1 MKTVLLIGTLD
12 TKGREIAY
20 LRDRVRALGLGTL
33 VLDSGILGEPLG
45 CEADISR
52 AEVARAAGYEIDEL
66 RTIGTRGAAVE
77 RMVEGVQRLA
87 TELCEAGKFD
97 AMICL
102 GGAEGSV
109 LGAAAAK
116 ALPIGVPKIIVSP
129 IASGQRRFGP
139 FMGTRDVLVMHSI
152 IDILGINPIS
162 TTIFDNAAAAIW
174 GMIERGQRL
183 GPHPPTPSPTPGREG
198 DAFSPERG
206 APPSP
211 LVEEGDGGWADQ
223 KYVAVTMLGNT
234 TKGVMIVKDLLAEHG
249 YEAVIFHSN
258 GVGGP
263 AMEELIAQGIFVGV
277 IDYTT
282 DELADP
288 LLGGYH
294 AAPERLEQAGAQGLP
309 QVVVPGCVDFAVFG
323 PRHSVPEALRDRPAY
338 YHNPEFTLVR
348 LNRDEMAQVGA
359 TMARKLSAARGPV
372 IVLVPLGGLSIPNV
386 PGGAFYNPQADAA
399 FRDALRAGLRTD
411 IPMREID
418 AHINDA
424 AFARATAEAFLDVMT
439 R

>member
-12 TKGREIAY
+12 TKGHEIAY
-20 LRDRVRALGLGTL
+20 VRDRLHGLGLGTL

-45 CEADISR
+45 CEADITR
-52 AEVARAAGYEIDEL
+52 AEVARAAGHTIDEL

-77 RMVEGVQRLA
+77 RMVVGVQRLA
-87 TELCEAGKFD
+87 TELCAVGRFD
-97 AMICL
+97 ALICL

-116 ALPIGVPKIIVSP
+116 ALPIGMPKIIVSP

-162 TTIFDNAAAAIW
+162 TTVFDNAAAAIW
-174 GMIERGQRL
+174 GMLQHGQRL
-183 GPHPPTPSPTPGREG
+183 DQVLSQRSAVAAADTP
-198 DAFSPERG
+198 
-206 APPSP
+206 
-211 LVEEGDGGWADQ
+211 

-234 TKGVMIVKDLLAEHG
+234 TKSVMIVKDILAERG

-263 AMEELIAQGIFVGV
+263 AMEELIAQGLFVGV

-288 LLGGYH
+288 LLGGFH
-294 AAPERLEQAGAQGLP
+294 AAPQRLEQAGAQGLP

-323 PRHSVPEALRDRPAY
+323 PRQAVPEALRDRPAY

-372 IVLVPLGGLSIPNV
+372 TVLVPLGGLSIPNV
-386 PGGAFYNPQADAA
+386 PGGVFYDPPADAA

-411 IPMREID
+411 IPLHEID

-424 AFARATAEAFLDVMT
+424 TFAQAVAEAFLDMMT

>member
-1 MKTVLLIGTLD
+1 VAQTVLLIGTLD

-20 LRDRVRALGLGTL
+20 VRDRLRGLGLGTL
-33 VLDSGILGEPLG
+33 VLDSGILGEPLD
-45 CEADISR
+45 CEADITR
-52 AEVARAAGYEIDEL
+52 AEVAHAAGHTIDEL

-77 RMVEGVQRLA
+77 RMVEGVRRLA
-87 TELCEAGKFD
+87 TELCAAGRFD
-97 AMICL
+97 ALLCL

-109 LGAAAAK
+109 LGAAAAT
-116 ALPIGVPKIIVSP
+116 ALPIGMPKIIVSP

-162 TTIFDNAAAAIW
+162 MTIFDNAAAAIW
-174 GMIERGQRL
+174 GMLQHGHRL
-183 GPHPPTPSPTPGREG
+183 
-198 DAFSPERG
+198 DRG
-206 APPSP
+206 AES
-211 LVEEGDGGWADQ
+211 GTDTRS
-223 KYVAVTMLGNT
+223 YVAVTMLGNT
-234 TKGVMIVKDLLAEHG
+234 TKGVMIVKDLLEARG

-263 AMEELIAQGIFVGV
+263 AMEELIAQGMFVGV

-294 AAPERLEQAGAQGLP
+294 AAPGRLEQAGALGLP

-323 PRHSVPEALRDRPAY
+323 PRHAVPEALRDRPAY

-348 LNRDEMAQVGA
+348 LNREEMATVGA
-359 TMARKLSAARGPV
+359 TMARKLNAARGPV
-372 IVLVPLGGLSIPNV
+372 TVLVPLGGLSIPNV
-386 PGGAFYNPQADAA
+386 PGGAFHDPQADAA
-399 FRDALRAGLRTD
+399 FRDALRAGLRPD
-411 IPMREID
+411 IPLRLIE

-424 AFARATAEAFLDVMT
+424 PFAQAVAEAFLQVMSNED
-439 R
+439 

>member
-12 TKGREIAY
+12 TKGHEIAY
-20 LRDRVRALGLGTL
+20 LRDRVRALGLGAL

-45 CEADISR
+45 CEADIGR
-52 AEVARAAGYEIDEL
+52 AEVARAAGYDIDEL

-87 TELCEAGKFD
+87 TELCAAGKFD

-109 LGAAAAK
+109 LGAAAARV
-116 ALPIGVPKIIVSP
+116 LPIGMPKIIVSP

-174 GMIERGQRL
+174 GMLQHGHQLDLRL
-183 GPHPPTPSPTPGREG
+183 GDRETGKPGNESDFGNLR
-198 DAFSPERG
+198 
-206 APPSP
+206 
-211 LVEEGDGGWADQ
+211 
-223 KYVAVTMLGNT
+223 YVAVTMLGNT

-263 AMEELIAQGIFVGV
+263 AMEELIAQGLFAGV

-294 AAPERLEQAGAQGLP
+294 AAPRRLEQAGAQGLP

-323 PRHSVPEALRDRPAY
+323 PRHAVPEALRDRPAY

-386 PGGAFYNPQADAA
+386 PGGAFYDPQADAV
-399 FRDALRAGLRTD
+399 FRDALRTGLRTD
-411 IPMREID
+411 IPIREID

-424 AFARATAEAFLDVMT
+424 AFARATAEAFLELMSG
-439 R
+439 

>member
-12 TKGREIAY
+12 TKGHEIAY

-45 CEADISR
+45 CEPDIGR
-52 AEVARAAGYEIDEL
+52 AEVARAAGYDIDEL

-87 TELCEAGKFD
+87 TELFAAGRFD
-97 AMICL
+97 ALICL

-139 FMGTRDVLVMHSI
+139 LMGRRDVLVMHSI

-162 TTIFDNAAAAIW
+162 RTIFDNAAAAIW
-174 GMIERGQRL
+174 GMIEHGRRL
-183 GPHPPTPSPTPGREG
+183 DPHSPVPSPTGGEGEPETLAPTPLPPGVG
-198 DAFSPERG
+198 DKRSAEDG
-206 APPSP
+206 
-211 LVEEGDGGWADQ
+211 LVGGWGSNR
-223 KYVAVTMLGNT
+223 YVAATMLGNT
-234 TKGVMIVKDLLAEHG
+234 TKGMMVIKDMLAEHG
-249 YEAVIFHSN
+249 FETVIFHSN

-263 AMEELIAQGIFVGV
+263 AMEELMAQGMFVGA
-277 IDYTT
+277 IDYTLN
-282 DELADP
+282 ELSEP
-288 LLGGYH
+288 LLDGFQS
-294 AAPERLEQAGAQGLP
+294 APERLEQAGALGLP
-309 QVVVPGCVDFAVFG
+309 QVVVPGCVDFACHG
-323 PRHSVPEALRDRPAY
+323 PRHAVPEALRDRPAY

-359 TMARKLSAARGPV
+359 TIARKLSAARGPV
-372 IVLVPLGGLSIPNV
+372 IVLEASRSRTFL
-386 PGGAFYNPQADAA
+386 
-399 FRDALRAGLRTD
+399 AG
-411 IPMREID
+411 PS
-418 AHINDA
+418 
-424 AFARATAEAFLDVMT
+424 MT
-439 R
+439 RRPTRRSATHSASACGLTSRCA